1 MQDDPMNHEIT
12 AKCWF
17 FEMNKMRKSIRDFFS
32 NRNQIVL
39 RGIYNYTS
47 IQTKNFVVFIWK
59 LQKGKVVLKFDKRG
73 KSFIY
78 YQSLGNKYECMTE
91 SLEQAFRETGYNS
104 FNFHKENI
112 NLYKIQR

>member
-1 MQDDPMNHEIT
+1 
-12 AKCWF
+12 
-17 FEMNKMRKSIRDFFS
+17 MRKIEFVEYTGKY
-32 NRNQIVL
+32 VL

>member
-1 MQDDPMNHEIT
+1 MYD
-12 AKCWF
+12 
-17 FEMNKMRKSIRDFFS
+17 
-32 NRNQIVL
+32 
-39 RGIYNYTS
+39 YTS

-59 LQKGKVVLKFDKRG
+59 RQKGKVVLKFDKRG

-91 SLEQAFRETGYNS
+91 SLEQAFHETGYNN
-104 FNFHKENI
+104 FNSHKENI